1 MPTLFKMLQGMQ
13 AKYDAVPIVTSRN
26 LESKKKKQN
35 ETEVQTE
42 LKQGTR
48 GKM

>member
-26 LESKKKKQN
+26 SESKKKKKRDRTAN
-35 ETEVQTE
+35 RTKT
-42 LKQGTR
+42 GH
-48 GKM
+48 